1 MDCLEKEKNT
11 SWDKKKGQYQSD
23 SAKLIKG
30 IQDDKEGEA
39 HEGAKAVVNWL
50 ISLSASQHCVSESQE
65 GHQKHC
71 KDKEFQPMD
80 IPTFLES
87 KNWKFSF
94 FFTGYSLEH
103 GFLTKGFHL
112 LEYVCE
118 FVEAL
123 LSQWLG
129 DLTFSGYR
137 PVMLLLLLLLSR
149 FSRVRLCAT
158 PETEAHQAPHPW
170 DFVLK

>member
-1 MDCLEKEKNT
+1 MTGKDIMAPEQHVIISKPLLCEGQMDCLEKEKNT

-87 KNWKFSF
+87 KNWKFN
-94 FFTGYSLEH
+94 
-103 GFLTKGFHL
+103 
-112 LEYVCE
+112 
-118 FVEAL
+118 
-123 LSQWLG
+123 
-129 DLTFSGYR
+129 
-137 PVMLLLLLLLSR
+137 
-149 FSRVRLCAT
+149 
-158 PETEAHQAPHPW
+158 
-170 DFVLK
+170 